1 MVNEISS
8 ILEYRCMVK
17 KHYCNLARRL
27 KLLIPLFEEIRNTKE
42 LVVPEEIVEALKS
55 LREAIESA
63 KELLRFGCEGARS
76 TWCMH
81 FHTFNSTSSFSA
93 LSSLS
98 LTNSSYLPNLTHLS
112 KATPPSTASIPSN
125 PLPSSSSSSFS
136 PSSSSSP
143 TPLPPSSLS
152 FPISSSHST
161 QPFSSC
167 NTPSPPPPHRP
178 DLRSPSQLRHHL
190 RANLRSH
197 LSPLS
202 NPRLPAQALL
212 PMWDSGLLSA
222 CKAFGFCKLGC
233 LSTLRLLSLK
243 GVTSYLMW

>member
-1 MVNEISS
+1 M
-8 ILEYRCMVK
+8 
-17 KHYCNLARRL
+17 
-27 KLLIPLFEEIRNTKE
+27 
-42 LVVPEEIVEALKS
+42 LVSVD
-55 LREAIESA
+55 
-63 KELLRFGCEGARS
+63 
-76 TWCMH
+76 
-81 FHTFNSTSSFSA
+81 TFNSTSSSSA

-98 LTNSSYLPNLTHLS
+98 LTNSSYLPNLTHSS

-161 QPFSSC
+161 QPFSLAILRLLHRR
-167 NTPSPPPPHRP
+167 HRP
-178 DLRSPSQLRHHL
+178 DLRSPSQRHHL

-202 NPRLPAQALL
+202 NPRLPAQALCCRCGTRAAFCL
-212 PMWDSGLLSA
+212 QGLWVLQT
-222 CKAFGFCKLGC
+222 G
-233 LSTLRLLSLK
+233 LSLYVEAFIPERCHELLDVLWSTDFFEISGF
-243 GVTSYLMW
+243 GVGVAVGVDGCDQLWVSNLEIGVDFVTKRMQIY